1 MSAAIVAS
9 RPSTARWRRRSAPGK
24 LGRPS
29 LVRGQRSRSRTP
41 IGVARN
47 PCVDC
52 TAVPLWRCEQCPVGR
67 ARAQRRGPVAG
78 RIHAREVL
86 SLTWIIFA
94 IAAVVF
100 LVVTGLLVYSAV
112 RFRAGADAPTPEQTA
127 GNVPIEVVW
136 TVTPAL
142 VLVVVLVFTE
152 RTIREVIRPA
162 ASAPS

>member
-24 LGRPS
+24 LGHPS

-47 PCVDC
+47 PYVDC

-78 RIHAREVL
+78 RIHAREGL

-94 IAAVVF
+94 ITALAF
-100 LVVTGLLVYSAV
+100 LVVTGRLVYSAP
-112 RFRAGADAPTPEQTA
+112 RSLPRPAPPPPPPTP
-127 GNVPIEVVW
+127 
-136 TVTPAL
+136 
-142 VLVVVLVFTE
+142 
-152 RTIREVIRPA
+152 
-162 ASAPS
+162 S